1 VRLTTHLCVVL
12 GLRISGAV
20 PALALHAF
28 MVCAVTSPFICLEL
42 LFAIFV
48 ESISAGVEDLGLLLG
63 AISY

>member
-1 VRLTTHLCVVL
+1 M
-12 GLRISGAV
+12 SGAV

-28 MVCAVTSPFICLEL
+28 MVCAVTSAFIYIEL

-48 ESISAGVEDLGLLLG
+48 KSISAGVEDLGLLLG